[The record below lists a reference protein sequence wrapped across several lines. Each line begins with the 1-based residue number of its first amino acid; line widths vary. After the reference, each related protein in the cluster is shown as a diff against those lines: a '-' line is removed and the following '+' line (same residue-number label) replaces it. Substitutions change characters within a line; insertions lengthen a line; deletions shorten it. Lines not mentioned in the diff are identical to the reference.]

1 MENPLPA
8 GLGGENTWKSK
19 TSSYIAPSRIIAY
32 QRWSSLYFLLQQCA
46 MTQFQV
52 EGRQVDNGDLLN
64 CQKFVFVPFSVDSI
78 KREL

>member
-8 GLGGENTWKSK
+8 GLGGENTWKNR
-19 TSSYIAPSRIIAY
+19 TSSYSPFSYNTNDGR
-32 QRWSSLYFLLQQCA
+32 LYLLLQQCA

-52 EGRQVDNGDLLN
+52 EGRQVDNDDFN
-64 CQKFVFVPFSVDSI
+64 CKKFVFVPFSVDSI